1 MVRNQIVLMWRI
13 VENDLSRVADE
24 VGMVIAS
31 SIIFKGPVIFLNFNI
46 NTIYTFKLL
55 YEVSKTL

>member
-1 MVRNQIVLMWRI
+1 MVRNQMRRI

-31 SIIFKGPVIFLNFNI
+31 SINL
-46 NTIYTFKLL
+46 
-55 YEVSKTL
+55 